1 MLIQKVEKTKVTLNS
16 NNIKKY
22 KKTSRDFNKKYN
34 EVLSELLTDKYSLPI
49 RQKWDTLMSEI
60 NKLRKEIENLKPKK
74 QTQEEIFQ
82 ESMRVFKESQGEQV
96 DRSYKERVQLDLIN
110 KKERLQ
116 KLLEYKNNLHIL
128 ANNSNMTITTVHYIL
143 GSCPFDS
150 ALGTY
155 FRRIIVTSIDRFK
168 AKQKSKE
175 NTEFGKP

>member
-34 EVLSELLTDKYSLPI
+34 EVLSELLTDKYSLPT
-49 RQKWDTLMSEI
+49 RQEWDTLMSEI

-96 DRSYKERVQLDLIN
+96 DRSYKER
-110 KKERLQ
+110 
-116 KLLEYKNNLHIL
+116 
-128 ANNSNMTITTVHYIL
+128 
-143 GSCPFDS
+143 
-150 ALGTY
+150 
-155 FRRIIVTSIDRFK
+155 
-168 AKQKSKE
+168 
-175 NTEFGKP
+175 EFNQI